1 MCLIRSTLKCDYTI
15 SILKIIYCF
24 IHFFFFFEKFTTI
37 IMSRGVIFLREER
50 RRKQSVQL
58 GGLRVGKLYCCTRIR
73 RV

>member
-24 IHFFFFFEKFTTI
+24 IHFFFFEKFTTI

-50 RRKQSVQL
+50 RRKKSVQL